1 MEGLKE
7 KCGIAWTEG
16 RLESWWINGW
26 IEGERRDWWNEGRIK
41 GWWIK
46 LKDWRRKVGLMELR
60 KDKGLMEKMEG
71 GIDGIKEGYKVDV

>member
-1 MEGLKE
+1 M
-7 KCGIAWTEG
+7 
-16 RLESWWINGW
+16 
-26 IEGERRDWWNEGRIK
+26 D
-41 GWWIK
+41 K